1 MRKIS
6 FTYLLAIPEKNFQNL
21 VFHFWRWGT
30 IFDQLPFSYSGEWS
44 ESRERGTAPPLRPP
58 LSSLLS
64 RASRAST
71 FHDIPQRESLLA
83 G

>member
-6 FTYLLAIPEKNFQNL
+6 FTYLLAIPEKYFQKL
-21 VFHFWRWGT
+21 VFHGTGWRWGT
-30 IFDQLPFSYSGEWS
+30 IFDQLPFSYSGERR
-44 ESRERGTAPPLRPP
+44 SREVPSPRPP

-64 RASRAST
+64 RTSRAPT